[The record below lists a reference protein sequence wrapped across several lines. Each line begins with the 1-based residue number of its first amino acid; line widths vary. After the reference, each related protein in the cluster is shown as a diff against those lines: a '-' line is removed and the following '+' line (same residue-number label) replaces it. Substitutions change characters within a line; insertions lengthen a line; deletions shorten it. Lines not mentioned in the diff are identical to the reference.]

1 MSLRGNRIPAD
12 HGYALYGAVC
22 RVLPWLHDD
31 ESVGV
36 HPIRGRLIGHRSLA
50 LTPASRLTLRLPAIR
65 IHETL
70 PLAGQKLDIDGADV
84 SLGIPTVRPLDPAAT
99 LLSPLVVIKG
109 FMDPESFLAAAD
121 RQAKALGL
129 SARLALVARTTEA
142 SLEGKTPRPAGEPIR
157 RTLRVRDKT
166 IVGFALAAV
175 ELTALESIR
184 IQEHGIGGRRRFG
197 CGLFLPIERRGR

>member
-1 MSLRGNRIPAD
+1 
-12 HGYALYGAVC
+12 
-22 RVLPWLHDD
+22 
-31 ESVGV
+31 VGV
-36 HPIRGRLIGHRSLA
+36 HPIRGRLVGDRALA
-50 LTPASRLTLRLPAIR
+50 LTPASRLTLRLPTNR

-70 PLAGQKLDIDGADV
+70 PLAGQKLDIDGAVV
-84 SLGIPTVRPLDPAAT
+84 SLGIPTVRPLDPAAA

-142 SLEGKTPRPAGEPIR
+142 PVEGKTPRPAGEPIR
-157 RTLRVRDKT
+157 RTLRIRDKT

-175 ELTALESIR
+175 ELTAAESIR
-184 IQEHGIGGRRRFG
+184 IQEHGLGGRRRFG
-197 CGLFLPIERRGR
+197 CGLFLPIERRMQ